1 MNKNDLLK
9 RTTKVPAA
17 VAWALTVGTAAYAQ
31 PSDAI
36 CAVEQI
42 ISCEAFQPCERS
54 LPGGVNMPA
63 LIKLD
68 HTNGVIVSRTISD
81 GDRTSKIAMTEELE
95 VGYVMSGVDDGN
107 GWSFRIAD
115 ENGRFT
121 FASAHDGIAFIGFGV
136 CATAT
141 E

>member
-1 MNKNDLLK
+1 MITRDFLK
-9 RTTKVPAA
+9 RLAVAPAA
-17 VAWALTVGTAAYAQ
+17 VICAFTLGTSAYAQ

-42 ISCEAFQPCERS
+42 IACEAFQPCQRS

-68 HTNGVIVSRTISD
+68 HTNGVVQSRTIAD
-81 GDRTSKIAMTEELE
+81 GDRTSKIEMTEELE
-95 VGYVMSGVDDGN
+95 VGYVMFGVDDGN
-107 GWSFRIAD
+107 GWSFRISD

-121 FASAHDGIAFIGFGV
+121 FASAHEGIAFTGFGV
-136 CATAT
+136 CATAA

>member
-1 MNKNDLLK
+1 MKSRVFFNKS
-9 RTTKVPAA
+9 TVAPAA
-17 VAWALTVGTAAYAQ
+17 VACALALGTAAYAQ

-42 ISCEAFQPCERS
+42 IACEAFQPCERS
-54 LPGGVNMPA
+54 LPGGVNMPT

-68 HTNGVIVSRTISD
+68 HSNGVIVSRTIAD

-121 FASAHDGIAFIGFGV
+121 FASAHDGIAYIGFGV
-136 CATAT
+136 CATAA